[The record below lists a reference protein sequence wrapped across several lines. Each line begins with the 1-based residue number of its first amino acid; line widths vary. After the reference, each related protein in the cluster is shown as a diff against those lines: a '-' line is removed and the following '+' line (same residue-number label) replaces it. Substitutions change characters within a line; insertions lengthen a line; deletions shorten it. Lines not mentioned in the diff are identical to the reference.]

1 MTASPPP
8 IVPQPDGWRLPA
20 HLPPNVP
27 RRLSAPWGL
36 VGAGFLVSVVVA
48 FGGHYLVA
56 IAWNACE
63 WDRGVSTS
71 FSLWGLFGLMIV
83 AGWLVSYVGC
93 VLAQPR
99 STLVRFAAGT
109 VLVVGTVLALV
120 TMNVPR
126 SDPAEY
132 GGALDH
138 EEHPECRADGVPTWW
153 PSWLPS

>member
-8 IVPQPDGWRLPA
+8 IVPQPDGWRLPKR
-20 HLPPNVP
+20 LPPSVP
-27 RRLSAPWGL
+27 RRLHAPWSL
-36 VGAGFLVSVVVA
+36 VGAGFLVSFAVA

-63 WDRGVSTS
+63 WDLGTATS
-71 FSLWGLFGLMIV
+71 FNLWGLFGLMIV
-83 AGWLVSYVGC
+83 AGWLVFYFGC

-109 VLVVGTVLALV
+109 VLVAAAVLAIV
-120 TMNVPR
+120 TANVPR
-126 SDPAEY
+126 SDPADY
-132 GGALDH
+132 RTLDH